1 MSSQSAPHQSK
12 AQYQEQAREKL
23 KALSLPNRSEESWRK
38 VDLGIWQGTS
48 FHTAESNVEST
59 LGAHDPFVRRLPLD
73 EALHDPHVGDA
84 AVRFLLQPETL
95 TPNGGG
101 TSYFD
106 LLRRSLQNGGMCIH
120 ISGSSSKPVRI
131 EHRLISG
138 DTLAPLTLIVVDRGV
153 DVVIVEE
160 IHGKASEPFTQFLP
174 ETMLVAGEGAQVRYT
189 SLRRYAGSEFHFQRI
204 TTEQGRD
211 SSVHA
216 AVVQLGGFAGKGF
229 FTARL
234 LAPGAEFRALGIAVG
249 AGAEFQDIEFLVE
262 HKADH
267 TTSRILY
274 KTVLRDRAHS
284 VFDGNVDVPPGT
296 KGVDAH
302 QVNHNII
309 LNKKARAESMPRLII
324 KSHEVRSEHGAT
336 VGELDP
342 EALFFLMSRG
352 IPENE
357 ARSLL
362 IDGFVAEVVEKIG
375 LPPEIGDLLE
385 EIRSRISS

>member
-1 MSSQSAPHQSK
+1 MISESAASQSTSQHK
-12 AQYQEQAREKL
+12 EQAREKL
-23 KALSLPNRSEESWRK
+23 RSLPLPVRAEESWRK
-38 VDLGIWQGTS
+38 FDLGTWQTTT
-48 FHTAESNVEST
+48 FHPDQSQVDTQLLEPISS
-59 LGAHDPFVRRLPLD
+59 VRRMSLD
-73 EALHDPHVGDA
+73 EAMGEAKLGA
-84 AVRFLLQPETL
+84 AAARFLFQPETL
-95 TPNGGG
+95 TPAGPG
-101 TSYFD
+101 TLYFD
-106 LLRRSLQNGGMCIH
+106 VLRRSLLNSATCVH
-120 ISGSSSKPVRI
+120 ITGTTEKTVRI
-131 EHRLISG
+131 EHRLRSG
-138 DTLAPLTLIVVDRGV
+138 DTLAPLTLIVVDPGLEV
-153 DVVIVEE
+153 SIVEE
-160 IHGKASEPFTQFLP
+160 IHGTQSDAFTQYLP
-174 ETMLVAGEGAQVRYT
+174 ETMLIVGDGAHVRYT
-189 SLRRYAGSEFHFQRI
+189 SLRRYRGSEFHFQRV

-211 SSVHA
+211 SVLHA
-216 AVVQLGGFAGKGF
+216 AIVQLGGFAGKGF
-229 FTARL
+229 FTSRLQAR
-234 LAPGAEFRALGIAVG
+234 GAEFRALGIAVG
-249 AGAEFQDIEFLVE
+249 AAAEFQDIEFLVE
-262 HKADH
+262 HKADY

-284 VFDGNVDVPPGT
+284 VFDGNVDVPQGT

-385 EIRSRISS
+385 EIRMRIAG

>member
-1 MSSQSAPHQSK
+1 MSSESAPPQPIP
-12 AQYQEQAREKL
+12 QLQETAREKL
-23 KALSLPNRSEESWRK
+23 KDLAPPLRSEESWRK
-38 VDLGIWQGTS
+38 FDLGTWQ
-48 FHTAESNVEST
+48 TAVFQPGPSTVETQVS
-59 LGAHDPFVRRLPLD
+59 GADGSVRRLTLEAALEEPL
-73 EALHDPHVGDA
+73 LRTDA
-84 AVRFLLQPETL
+84 GRFLFHPETL
-95 TPNGGG
+95 TPGGHG
-101 TSYFD
+101 TLYFD
-106 LLRRSLQNGGMCIH
+106 VLRRVLLNSGTCVH
-120 ISGSSSKPVRI
+120 ITRSPERAIRI
-131 EHRLISG
+131 AHQLRTG
-138 DTLAPLTLIVVDRGV
+138 DTLAPLTLIVVDPGV
-153 DVVIVEE
+153 EVQIVEE
-160 IHGKASEPFTQFLP
+160 THGAASDAFTRFLP
-174 ETMLVAGEGAQVRYT
+174 ETVLLLRDRANVKYT
-189 SLRRYAGSEFHFQRI
+189 SLRRYAGSEFHFQRV
-204 TTEQGRD
+204 TAEQGRD
-211 SSVHA
+211 SVLHA
-216 AVVQLGGFAGKGF
+216 AVVQLGGYAGKGF

-234 LAPGAEFRALGIAVG
+234 MDKGAEFRALGIAVG
-249 AGAEFQDIEFLVE
+249 SGAEFQDIEFLVE

-385 EIRSRISS
+385 EIRARISG